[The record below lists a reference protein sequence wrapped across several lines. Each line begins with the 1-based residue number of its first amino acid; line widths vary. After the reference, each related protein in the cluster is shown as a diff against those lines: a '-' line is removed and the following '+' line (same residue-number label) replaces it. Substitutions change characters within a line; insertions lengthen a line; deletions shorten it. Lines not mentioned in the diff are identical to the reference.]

1 MLGFGRKGL
10 KFYATLFPN
19 IYPLSFMLS
28 LFQPAKTQ
36 PSGKKDKKSKEKGKR
51 KETISTTCDDNVNHI
66 SQGNNLTA
74 EELVMTATGCKVILM
89 TLKP

>member
-1 MLGFGRKGL
+1 MEYQNSGL
-10 KFYATLFPN
+10 SGT
-19 IYPLSFMLS
+19 LSFMLF

-51 KETISTTCDDNVNHI
+51 KETTSATCDNNLNHI

-74 EELVMTATGCKVILM
+74 EELVMTTTGCKVILM